1 MIGLSGGIGSG
12 KSTVAAVW
20 KEHGATV
27 IDADQVAR
35 DVVEPGEPALRAIAA
50 EFGADVLRAD
60 GSLNRSLLARRAF
73 SSAATTERLNAIMK
87 PYIRS
92 RVAELAA
99 AAPHPELTV
108 YDVPLLI
115 EHDLAADLDTIVM
128 VLTDEE
134 ERIARLQRDRG
145 MSADDVRDRMRR
157 QASDAERRAIAD
169 IVIDNNGTEAELR
182 DKALEVWRQLAESSS
197 ST

>member
-50 EFGADVLRAD
+50 EFGADVLQAD